1 MMKPTVGKSIFYI
14 AITLAY
20 LAWLPIVNGVKI
32 MRWSINFYLDGTLS
46 ILFSVVHCLVF
57 FYLLCILRSKQEK
70 RSIVVS
76 FAVFVCFSAVT
87 IPFSFTGFGNQ
98 GIAIAIGILALVI
111 LLNMLIQSFRV
122 IDENTGTGFKLLGIT
137 LALKV
142 IAQMGL
148 PFIWGYLADAF
159 SFKFAY
165 LGYIP
170 PVLEAV
176 VLLSIIFIFYQLLSE
191 QKEQHYKL
199 IHASLSETYTS
210 TQLDAEK

>member
-1 MMKPTVGKSIFYI
+1 
-14 AITLAY
+14 
-20 LAWLPIVNGVKI
+20 
-32 MRWSINFYLDGTLS
+32 
-46 ILFSVVHCLVF
+46 
-57 FYLLCILRSKQEK
+57 
-70 RSIVVS
+70 
-76 FAVFVCFSAVT
+76 
-87 IPFSFTGFGNQ
+87 
-98 GIAIAIGILALVI
+98 
-111 LLNMLIQSFRV
+111 
-122 IDENTGTGFKLLGIT
+122 
-137 LALKV
+137 
-142 IAQMGL
+142 MGL

-176 VLLSIIFIFYQLLSE
+176 VLLSIVFIFYQLLSE